1 MAEMEGAEI
10 AKSLE
15 QQPSGKYQYMYT
27 KLWKNIYTDFDLATK
42 PKTVNNTED
51 MGLYLLQ
58 KLKKK
63 FGQSFNLANY
73 H

>member
-1 MAEMEGAEI
+1 M
-10 AKSLE
+10 K
-15 QQPSGKYQYMYT
+15 K
-27 KLWKNIYTDFDLATK
+27 YTDFDLATK

-63 FGQSFNLANY
+63 LSVGRVLI
-73 H
+73 